1 MKIIDA
7 MEKWVTLGYE
17 LNETEIDGKFAIQFL
32 KDEEMVGWIKIVSG
46 GIVWNYPDELFDK
59 PIVKEWVGE
68 I

>member
-17 LNETEIDGKFAIQFL
+17 LNETEIDGKYAIQFI
-32 KDEEMVGWIKIVSG
+32 KNGEMVGWIKIVSG
-46 GIVWNYPDELFDK
+46 GIQWDYPDELFEIK
-59 PIVKEWVGE
+59 INKEWVGE